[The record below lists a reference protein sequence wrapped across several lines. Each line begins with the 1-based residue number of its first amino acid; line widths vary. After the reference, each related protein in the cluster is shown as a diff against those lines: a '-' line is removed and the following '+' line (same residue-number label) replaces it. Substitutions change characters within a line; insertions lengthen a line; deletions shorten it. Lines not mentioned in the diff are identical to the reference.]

1 MWSFRTLVR
10 VNFRRN
16 KTTNAKRMGA
26 ILFAG
31 LCLSALILTT
41 SAQAVC
47 FPGSYAGTVAV
58 GNVISGQRVCYPSQS
73 GGPQGCVILTFS
85 SSQAWGTFSKTVETF
100 PADYSCPTGGQRGY
114 FVAFSGNLGGTGYT
128 RPKWQVVGLTYA
140 PPGMHSTVTYSSGF
154 LNGTSV
160 STNQSFANNLT
171 LKVTNSG
178 SFTTPAGIGGSASG
192 AVSVGWTQE
201 TDSSKSISIQN
212 QNTSGIVVPGP
223 VSSAAGVDH
232 DYDIFYVW
240 LNPELAY
247 TVFPG
252 SEVDFAGFAYDQ
264 RDTITGMDVV
274 PLTVGQLKGSQT
286 IPSDLQ
292 ARINR
297 TWDTTLG
304 GLISADRTAIVAV
317 DPFANNPSFNPNTD
331 TSGRFEFPE
340 INNSSQDLIINYIPA
355 APGEQPST
363 STYSSLYN
371 STSTTGQGGKDTFTL
386 GISFDGSVNF
396 VEAIKTELSVSD
408 TMTWTNQWSRGVTSG
423 TSQTAN
429 FSIVGPASTDNYTGP
444 TAVQVWKDNIYG
456 TFMFYPEN

>member
-1 MWSFRTLVR
+1 
-10 VNFRRN
+10 
-16 KTTNAKRMGA
+16 
-26 ILFAG
+26 
-31 LCLSALILTT
+31 
-41 SAQAVC
+41 
-47 FPGSYAGTVAV
+47 
-58 GNVISGQRVCYPSQS
+58 
-73 GGPQGCVILTFS
+73 
-85 SSQAWGTFSKTVETF
+85 
-100 PADYSCPTGGQRGY
+100 
-114 FVAFSGNLGGTGYT
+114 
-128 RPKWQVVGLTYA
+128 
-140 PPGMHSTVTYSSGF
+140 MHSTVTYSSGF

-201 TDSSKSISIQN
+201 TDSSNSISIQN

-304 GLISADRTAIVAV
+304 GLISADYAAIVAV

-444 TAVQVWKDNIYG
+444 TAMQVWKDNIYG